1 LSKVEHRGTNSP
13 EAVDPARLQE
23 LVRTIA
29 DRMEERV
36 EELVDEFWERLFE
49 VPAVR
54 AWDRPQPG
62 GQQWD
67 SARINIGRWIA
78 GLRAG
83 FVLPSECPPEVN
95 RTARMAVDFGVPLE
109 GAVQIYRTGLA
120 AGWEGFYAEV
130 EALELSDTERRA
142 LIRRGSRYLFDYSDR
157 CAWWV
162 STRHLRERDRR
173 LRSEEHRRIQ
183 AVRDLLDGG
192 DPELEPLGYRL
203 DAEHLGVIARG
214 ETAEAAVHALA
225 REMGGPFL
233 AVAADRDTW
242 WAWVHWPAEVDATAR
257 RRLLH
262 FRPPAG
268 TSIAIGG
275 PSPGR
280 DGFRDAHGEAQQA
293 LRVALRRPSPV
304 TLYDD
309 VALEALAAE
318 DEARARSFVTRELG
332 ELADDDE
339 RTAILRETLRA
350 YLAVAQNGSS
360 AAALLGVHERTVANR
375 LRAIEQ
381 RLGRP
386 VSTRHAELDTALRL
400 YELLH
405 D

>member
-1 LSKVEHRGTNSP
+1 
-13 EAVDPARLQE
+13 
-23 LVRTIA
+23 
-29 DRMEERV
+29 M
-36 EELVDEFWERLFE
+36 
-49 VPAVR
+49 
-54 AWDRPQPG
+54 
-62 GQQWD
+62 
-67 SARINIGRWIA
+67 
-78 GLRAG
+78 
-83 FVLPSECPPEVN
+83 
-95 RTARMAVDFGVPLE
+95 
-109 GAVQIYRTGLA
+109 A
-120 AGWEGFYAEV
+120 AGWDAFYAEV

-183 AVRDLLDGG
+183 AVRDLLDRG

-203 DAEHLGVIARG
+203 DAQHLGVIARG

-242 WAWVHWPAEVDATAR
+242 WAWLHWPADLEATAR

-280 DGFRDAHGEAQQA
+280 DGFR
-293 LRVALRRPSPV
+293 
-304 TLYDD
+304 
-309 VALEALAAE
+309 E

>member
-1 LSKVEHRGTNSP
+1 MDSP
-13 EAVDPARLQE
+13 EAVDSERLQQ
-23 LVRTIA
+23 LVSAIA
-29 DRMEERV
+29 DRMEERI
-36 EELVDEFWERLFE
+36 EELVEAFWERLFE

-67 SARINIGRWIA
+67 SARINVGRWIA
-78 GLRAG
+78 GLRDG
-83 FVLPSECPPEVN
+83 FVLPTECPPEVN

-109 GAVQIYRTGLA
+109 GSVQIYRTGMS
-120 AGWEGFYAEV
+120 AGWEAFYAEV
-130 EALELSDTERRA
+130 EALELSDAERRA

-162 STRHLRERDRR
+162 STRHRRELDRR

-183 AVRDLLDGG
+183 VVRDLLDSG

-203 DAEHLGVIARG
+203 DAEHLAVIARG

-225 REMGGPFL
+225 HELGGPFL
-233 AVAADRDTW
+233 AVAADGDTW
-242 WAWVHWPAEVDATAR
+242 WAWLHWPGDRDATAR

-262 FRPPAG
+262 FRPPTG
-268 TSIAIGG
+268 TSIAVGG
-275 PSPGR
+275 PAPGR

-293 LRVALRRPSPV
+293 HRVALRRPSPV

-318 DEARARSFVTRELG
+318 DEARARSFVIRELG
-332 ELADDDE
+332 ELGDDDE

-375 LRAIEQ
+375 LRAIEE

-400 YELLH
+400 YELLRR
-405 D
+405 